1 MLRRTE
7 MIALPIKRKLLHKCC
22 VIYTPNTGHP
32 VLGVHIYQVPTL
44 LVRVL

>member
-22 VIYTPNTGHP
+22 VIYTPI
-32 VLGVHIYQVPTL
+32 LDIQ
-44 LVRVL
+44 